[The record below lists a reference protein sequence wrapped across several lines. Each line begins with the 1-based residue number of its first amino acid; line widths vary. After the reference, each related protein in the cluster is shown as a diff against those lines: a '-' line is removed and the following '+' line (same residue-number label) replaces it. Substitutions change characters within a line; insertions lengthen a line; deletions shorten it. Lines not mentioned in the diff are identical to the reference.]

1 MQDKIKN
8 LIEKNEKVAEA
19 CTVCKAVWNVALVA
33 VPAVISGY
41 LILTNDD
48 KIVIGVGAALAIYAA
63 YRLWLNA
70 YHAAKQPAKKG
81 KK

>member
-1 MQDKIKN
+1 MQEKIKN

-70 YHAAKQPAKKG
+70 YYAAKQPAKKG

>member
-19 CTVCKAVWNVALVA
+19 CTVCKAIGNVALVI
-33 VPAVISGY
+33 VPAGISGY

-48 KIVIGVGAALAIYAA
+48 KIVIGVGAALALYAG

-70 YHAAKQPAKKG
+70 YRASKPNKKG

>member
-19 CTVCKAVWNVALVA
+19 CTVCKAIYRTALVV
-33 VPAVISGY
+33 VPAVTSGY

-48 KIVIGVGAALAIYAA
+48 KIVIGVGAALGLYAA
-63 YRLWLNA
+63 YRLWLDA
-70 YHAAKQPAKKG
+70 YHAAKAPAKKG
-81 KK
+81 RK